1 MFVNRVCMNKTTKE
15 RQPNIDQSQLKKRPN
30 MKSAKKSVHVVVQ
43 LVVTVVRSHRAGGMA
58 NPAPAP
64 AGAFPSEGLP
74 PDADAADL
82 VLPAVEMDTADDE
95 EASSSW
101 EALRSTLLPPDGAS
115 LPTTADGTFI
125 PAFALLVNGSALNAW
140 VKQPSPSC
148 AAAVVAGAWNAL
160 ACAGGRRDA
169 RAMGVRDVLDAMALG
184 AETNLAR
191 RKARFARL
199 LGVSSDAFD
208 AFERAVLERIASDPS
223 GATLGGRSKADP
235 AMRRG
240 DAMRV
245 VEETA
250 TTRCA
255 PSTTE
260 GETEGETD
268 ADDVSSIE
276 ETCHDADDAFAAVA
290 ALLREEKAVRMTKT
304 KTQENAASSSS
315 ENEPAFVADEK
326 KVANEDAR
334 SPKQKKKP
342 EVARTEKR
350 LAKKLASFPKT
361 LTRLGPPSAA
371 FLGASSGI
379 QSRNL
384 GVSNDES
391 ADDGE
396 ASASGAASDDGDDDE
411 KKHEHAR
418 LSSSSSS
425 FDWRAEMWSVLKAR
439 AGLEKLRRDK
449 PSTAAFGNAEVM
461 RVFRRLVE
469 TNLNDT
475 RANETETENRFVF
488 SARVA
493 FGIKTKTRPSLEAAI
508 AKHASSDAEVETT
521 RASHE
526 WCALRA
532 LFARPGVFLV
542 SHHANHYAP
551 VYALRERREE
561 NANGDDA
568 RVGLRETREMLTA
581 RRGQR
586 PAVWIPWEEARAT
599 MRRWSGYGIMA
610 FERREA

>member
-1 MFVNRVCMNKTTKE
+1 LSN
-15 RQPNIDQSQLKKRPN
+15 S
-30 MKSAKKSVHVVVQ
+30 
-43 LVVTVVRSHRAGGMA
+43 TVVRSRRAGGMA
-58 NPAPAP
+58 DAAPAP
-64 AGAFPSEGLP
+64 AGAVPSEGLP
-74 PDADAADL
+74 PDADAGDL
-82 VLPAVEMDTADDE
+82 ALPAVEMDTADDE

-169 RAMGVRDVLDAMALG
+169 RAMGVGDVLDTMALG

-250 TTRCA
+250 TSMTK
-255 PSTTE
+255 
-260 GETEGETD
+260 GETSSFAGD

-276 ETCHDADDAFAAVA
+276 ETCHDAEDAFAAVA
-290 ALLREEKAVRMTKT
+290 ALLREEKAGKRRTKT
-304 KTQENAASSSS
+304 KTPERASSETSS
-315 ENEPAFVADEK
+315 ENEPACVADVDPRGADEK
-326 KVANEDAR
+326 KDANEVANEVAR
-334 SPKQKKKP
+334 QPKQKKK
-342 EVARTEKR
+342 
-350 LAKKLASFPKT
+350 SFPKKT

-384 GVSNDES
+384 GVSNDENES
-391 ADDGE
+391 ASNDGD
-396 ASASGAASDDGDDDE
+396 ASASSAASDDDDDGE
-411 KKHEHAR
+411 KKIKK
-418 LSSSSSS
+418 
-425 FDWRAEMWSVLKAR
+425 FDWRAEIWSVLKAR

-469 TNLNDT
+469 TRTNETNSSP
-475 RANETETENRFVF
+475 RANETEKSYVF

-508 AKHASSDAEVETT
+508 AKHASSDTDVETT

-526 WCALRA
+526 WHALRA

-561 NANGDDA
+561 NANNAGDDGDGDA
-568 RVGLRETREMLTA
+568 SDSREIRWRETREMLTA

>member
-1 MFVNRVCMNKTTKE
+1 M
-15 RQPNIDQSQLKKRPN
+15 
-30 MKSAKKSVHVVVQ
+30 
-43 LVVTVVRSHRAGGMA
+43 
-58 NPAPAP
+58 
-64 AGAFPSEGLP
+64 
-74 PDADAADL
+74 
-82 VLPAVEMDTADDE
+82 
-95 EASSSW
+95 
-101 EALRSTLLPPDGAS
+101 
-115 LPTTADGTFI
+115 PTTADGTFI

-169 RAMGVRDVLDAMALG
+169 RAIGVRDVLDAMALG

-199 LGVSSDAFD
+199 LGVTSDAFD
-208 AFERAVLERIASDPS
+208 AFERAFLERIASDPS

-250 TTRCA
+250 TRRLKA
-255 PSTTE
+255 TTKF
-260 GETEGETD
+260 GETSSSFADDADD
-268 ADDVSSIE
+268 ADDVSLNDVSLIE
-276 ETCHDADDAFAAVA
+276 ETCHDAEDAFAAVA
-290 ALLREEKAVRMTKT
+290 ALLREEKAGKRRTKT
-304 KTQENAASSSS
+304 KTKTPERASSETSS
-315 ENEPAFVADEK
+315 ENEPARVADVDPRGAE
-326 KVANEDAR
+326 
-334 SPKQKKKP
+334 
-342 EVARTEKR
+342 RTAKG
-350 LAKKLASFPKT
+350 LAKKKKRTSFPKKT

-384 GVSNDES
+384 GVSNDENES
-391 ADDGE
+391 ASNDGD
-396 ASASGAASDDGDDDE
+396 ASASSAASDDDDDGE
-411 KKHEHAR
+411 KKIKK
-418 LSSSSSS
+418 
-425 FDWRAEMWSVLKAR
+425 FDWRAEIWSVLKAR

-469 TNLNDT
+469 TNETNSSVS
-475 RANETETENRFVF
+475 RANETAYVF

-508 AKHASSDAEVETT
+508 AKHASSDADVETT

-526 WCALRA
+526 WRALRA

-561 NANGDDA
+561 NANDGDDS
-568 RVGLRETREMLTA
+568 RVGWRETREMLTA

>member
-1 MFVNRVCMNKTTKE
+1 
-15 RQPNIDQSQLKKRPN
+15 
-30 MKSAKKSVHVVVQ
+30 
-43 LVVTVVRSHRAGGMA
+43 MA
-58 NPAPAP
+58 DAAPAP
-64 AGAFPSEGLP
+64 AGAVPSEGLP
-74 PDADAADL
+74 PDADAGDL
-82 VLPAVEMDTADDE
+82 ALPAVEMDTADDE

-184 AETNLAR
+184 AETNLFWK
-191 RKARFARL
+191 KARFARL

-250 TTRCA
+250 TSR
-255 PSTTE
+255 TTK
-260 GETEGETD
+260 GETSSVAGD

-276 ETCHDADDAFAAVA
+276 ETGHDAEDAFAAVA
-290 ALLREEKAVRMTKT
+290 ALLREEKAGKRRTKT
-304 KTQENAASSSS
+304 KTPERASSETSS
-315 ENEPAFVADEK
+315 ENEPACVADEK
-326 KVANEDAR
+326 KDANEVANKDAR
-334 SPKQKKKP
+334 QPKQKKKP
-342 EVARTEKR
+342 T
-350 LAKKLASFPKT
+350 KKKKGTSFPKKT

-384 GVSNDES
+384 GVSNDENES
-391 ADDGE
+391 ASNDGD
-396 ASASGAASDDGDDDE
+396 ASASSAASDDDDDGE
-411 KKHEHAR
+411 KKIKK
-418 LSSSSSS
+418 
-425 FDWRAEMWSVLKAR
+425 FDWRAEIWSVLKAR

-469 TNLNDT
+469 TNETNELESP
-475 RANETETENRFVF
+475 RANETKKSYVF

-508 AKHASSDAEVETT
+508 AKHASSDTDVETT

-526 WCALRA
+526 WQTLRA

-561 NANGDDA
+561 FTKNAGDDGDDGDA
-568 RVGLRETREMLTA
+568 SDSREIRWRETREMLTA

>member
-1 MFVNRVCMNKTTKE
+1 M
-15 RQPNIDQSQLKKRPN
+15 I
-30 MKSAKKSVHVVVQ
+30 KSPFMSSVQ
-43 LVVTVVRSHRAGGMA
+43 LDVTVVRSRRAGGMA
-58 NPAPAP
+58 DAAPAP
-64 AGAFPSEGLP
+64 AGAFSSEGLP

-82 VLPAVEMDTADDE
+82 ALPAVEMDTADDE

-169 RAMGVRDVLDAMALG
+169 RAIGVRDVLDAMALG

-199 LGVSSDAFD
+199 LGVTSDAFD
-208 AFERAVLERIASDPS
+208 AFERAFLERIASDPS

-250 TTRCA
+250 TRRLKA
-255 PSTTE
+255 TTKF
-260 GETEGETD
+260 GETSSSFADDADD
-268 ADDVSSIE
+268 ADDVSLNDVSLIE
-276 ETCHDADDAFAAVA
+276 ETCHDAEDAFAAVA
-290 ALLREEKAVRMTKT
+290 ALLREEKAGKRRTKT
-304 KTQENAASSSS
+304 KTKTPERASSETSS
-315 ENEPAFVADEK
+315 ENEPARVADVDPRGAE
-326 KVANEDAR
+326 
-334 SPKQKKKP
+334 
-342 EVARTEKR
+342 RTAKG
-350 LAKKLASFPKT
+350 LAKKKKRTSFPKKT

-384 GVSNDES
+384 GVSNDENES
-391 ADDGE
+391 ASNDGD
-396 ASASGAASDDGDDDE
+396 ASASSAASDDDDDGE
-411 KKHEHAR
+411 KKIKK
-418 LSSSSSS
+418 
-425 FDWRAEMWSVLKAR
+425 FDWRAEIWSVLKAR

-469 TNLNDT
+469 TNETNSSVS
-475 RANETETENRFVF
+475 RANETAYVF

-508 AKHASSDAEVETT
+508 AKHASSDADVETT

-526 WCALRA
+526 WRALRA

-561 NANGDDA
+561 NANDGDDS
-568 RVGLRETREMLTA
+568 RVGWRETREMLTA

>member
-1 MFVNRVCMNKTTKE
+1 
-15 RQPNIDQSQLKKRPN
+15 
-30 MKSAKKSVHVVVQ
+30 
-43 LVVTVVRSHRAGGMA
+43 MA
-58 NPAPAP
+58 DAAPAP
-64 AGAFPSEGLP
+64 AGAFSSEGLP
-74 PDADAADL
+74 PDADAGDL
-82 VLPAVEMDTADDE
+82 ALPAVEMDTADDE

-140 VKQPSPSC
+140 VKQPSPSS

-169 RAMGVRDVLDAMALG
+169 RAIGVRDVLDAMALG

-199 LGVSSDAFD
+199 LGVTSDAFD

-250 TTRCA
+250 TRRLKA
-255 PSTTE
+255 TTKF
-260 GETEGETD
+260 GETSSSFADDADD
-268 ADDVSSIE
+268 ADDVSLNDVSLIE
-276 ETCHDADDAFAAVA
+276 ETCHDAEDAFAAVA
-290 ALLREEKAVRMTKT
+290 ALLREEKAGKRRTKT
-304 KTQENAASSSS
+304 KTKTPERASSETSS
-315 ENEPAFVADEK
+315 ENEPARVADVDPRGAERTAKGLAEK
-326 KVANEDAR
+326 K
-334 SPKQKKKP
+334 K
-342 EVARTEKR
+342 RT
-350 LAKKLASFPKT
+350 SFPKKT

-384 GVSNDES
+384 GVSNDENES
-391 ADDGE
+391 ASNDGD
-396 ASASGAASDDGDDDE
+396 ASASSAASDDDDDGE
-411 KKHEHAR
+411 KKHAPYS
-418 LSSSSSS
+418 SSSSSS
-425 FDWRAEMWSVLKAR
+425 FDWRAEIWSVLKAR

-469 TNLNDT
+469 TNETNSET
-475 RANETETENRFVF
+475 NETAVF
-488 SARVA
+488 LARVA

-508 AKHASSDAEVETT
+508 AKHASSDADVETT

-526 WCALRA
+526 WRALRA

-561 NANGDDA
+561 NANDGDDS
-568 RVGLRETREMLTA
+568 RVGWRETREMLTA

>member
-1 MFVNRVCMNKTTKE
+1 
-15 RQPNIDQSQLKKRPN
+15 
-30 MKSAKKSVHVVVQ
+30 
-43 LVVTVVRSHRAGGMA
+43 MA
-58 NPAPAP
+58 DPAPAP
-64 AGAFPSEGLP
+64 AGSVPSASHP
-74 PDADAADL
+74 ASRAADL
-82 VLPAVEMDTADDE
+82 VSPAVEMDTADDE

-101 EALRSTLLPPDGAS
+101 EALRSTLLPPDGMS
-115 LPTTADGTFI
+115 LPTTAKGTFL
-125 PAFALLVNGSALNAW
+125 PAFALLVNGRALNAW

-184 AETNLAR
+184 AETNLFWK
-191 RKARFARL
+191 KARFARL

-250 TTRCA
+250 TSR
-255 PSTTE
+255 TTK
-260 GETEGETD
+260 GETSSVAGD

-276 ETCHDADDAFAAVA
+276 ETGHDAEDAFAAVA
-290 ALLREEKAVRMTKT
+290 ALLREEKAGKRRTKT
-304 KTQENAASSSS
+304 KTPERASSETSS
-315 ENEPAFVADEK
+315 ENEPACVADVDPRGADEK
-326 KVANEDAR
+326 KVANEVANEDAR
-334 SPKQKKKP
+334 QPKQKKK
-342 EVARTEKR
+342 
-350 LAKKLASFPKT
+350 SFPKKT

-384 GVSNDES
+384 GVSNDENES
-391 ADDGE
+391 ASNDGD
-396 ASASGAASDDGDDDE
+396 ASASSAASDDDDDGE
-411 KKHEHAR
+411 KKIKK
-418 LSSSSSS
+418 
-425 FDWRAEMWSVLKAR
+425 FDWRAEIWSVLKAR
-439 AGLEKLRRDK
+439 AGLEKLRREK

-469 TNLNDT
+469 TNETNELESP
-475 RANETETENRFVF
+475 RANETKKSYVF

-508 AKHASSDAEVETT
+508 AKHASSDTDVETT

-526 WCALRA
+526 WHALRA

-561 NANGDDA
+561 NNANGGGDDGDDS
-568 RVGLRETREMLTA
+568 RRLGWRETREMLTA

>member
-1 MFVNRVCMNKTTKE
+1 
-15 RQPNIDQSQLKKRPN
+15 
-30 MKSAKKSVHVVVQ
+30 
-43 LVVTVVRSHRAGGMA
+43 MA
-58 NPAPAP
+58 DAAPAP
-64 AGAFPSEGLP
+64 AGAVPSEGLP
-74 PDADAADL
+74 PDADAGDL
-82 VLPAVEMDTADDE
+82 ALPAVEMDTADDE

-184 AETNLAR
+184 AETNLFWK
-191 RKARFARL
+191 KARFARL

-250 TTRCA
+250 TSMTK
-255 PSTTE
+255 
-260 GETEGETD
+260 GETSSFAGD

-276 ETCHDADDAFAAVA
+276 ETCHDAEDAFGAVA
-290 ALLREEKAVRMTKT
+290 ALLREEKAGKRRTKT
-304 KTQENAASSSS
+304 KTPERASSETSS
-315 ENEPAFVADEK
+315 ENQPACVADVDPRGADEK
-326 KVANEDAR
+326 KVANEVANEDAR
-334 SPKQKKKP
+334 QPKQKKK
-342 EVARTEKR
+342 
-350 LAKKLASFPKT
+350 SFPKKT

-384 GVSNDES
+384 GVSNDENES
-391 ADDGE
+391 ASNDGD
-396 ASASGAASDDGDDDE
+396 ASASSAASDDDDDGE
-411 KKHEHAR
+411 KKIKK
-418 LSSSSSS
+418 
-425 FDWRAEMWSVLKAR
+425 FDWRAEIWSVLKAR

-469 TNLNDT
+469 TNELESP
-475 RANETETENRFVF
+475 RANETQSAIF

-508 AKHASSDAEVETT
+508 AKHASSDTDVETT

-526 WCALRA
+526 WQTLRA

-561 NANGDDA
+561 NANNAGDDGDGDA
-568 RVGLRETREMLTA
+568 SDSREIRWRETREMLTA

>member
-1 MFVNRVCMNKTTKE
+1 
-15 RQPNIDQSQLKKRPN
+15 
-30 MKSAKKSVHVVVQ
+30 
-43 LVVTVVRSHRAGGMA
+43 MA
-58 NPAPAP
+58 DAAPAP
-64 AGAFPSEGLP
+64 AGAVPSEGLP
-74 PDADAADL
+74 PDADAGDL
-82 VLPAVEMDTADDE
+82 ALPAVEMDTADDE

-169 RAMGVRDVLDAMALG
+169 RAIGVRDVLDAMALG

-199 LGVSSDAFD
+199 LGVTSDAFD

-250 TTRCA
+250 TRRLKA
-255 PSTTE
+255 TTKF
-260 GETEGETD
+260 GETSSSFADDADD
-268 ADDVSSIE
+268 ADDVSLNDVSLIE
-276 ETCHDADDAFAAVA
+276 ETCHDAEDAFAAVA
-290 ALLREEKAVRMTKT
+290 ALLREEKAGKRRTKT
-304 KTQENAASSSS
+304 KTKTPERASSETSS
-315 ENEPAFVADEK
+315 ENEPARVADVDPRGAERTAKGLAEK
-326 KVANEDAR
+326 K
-334 SPKQKKKP
+334 K
-342 EVARTEKR
+342 RT
-350 LAKKLASFPKT
+350 SFPKKT

-384 GVSNDES
+384 GVSNDENES
-391 ADDGE
+391 ASNDGD
-396 ASASGAASDDGDDDE
+396 ASASSAASDDDDDGE
-411 KKHEHAR
+411 KKHAPYS
-418 LSSSSSS
+418 SSSSSS
-425 FDWRAEMWSVLKAR
+425 FDWRAEIWSVLKAR

-469 TNLNDT
+469 TNETNSET
-475 RANETETENRFVF
+475 NETAVF
-488 SARVA
+488 LARVA

-508 AKHASSDAEVETT
+508 AKHASSDADVETT

-526 WCALRA
+526 WRALRA

-561 NANGDDA
+561 NANDGDDS
-568 RVGLRETREMLTA
+568 RVGWRETREMLTA

>member
-1 MFVNRVCMNKTTKE
+1 MSSSN
-15 RQPNIDQSQLKKRPN
+15 S
-30 MKSAKKSVHVVVQ
+30 
-43 LVVTVVRSHRAGGMA
+43 TVVRSRRAGGMA
-58 NPAPAP
+58 DAAPAP
-64 AGAFPSEGLP
+64 AGAVPSEGLP
-74 PDADAADL
+74 PDTDAGDL
-82 VLPAVEMDTADDE
+82 ALPAVEMDTADDE

-169 RAMGVRDVLDAMALG
+169 RAIGVRDVLDAMALG

-191 RKARFARL
+191 KKARFARL
-199 LGVSSDAFD
+199 LGVTSDAFD

-250 TTRCA
+250 TRRPKA
-255 PSTTE
+255 TTK
-260 GETEGETD
+260 GETSSVADD
-268 ADDVSSIE
+268 ADDVSLIE
-276 ETCHDADDAFAAVA
+276 ETCHDAEDAFAAVA
-290 ALLREEKAVRMTKT
+290 ALLREEKAGKRRTKT
-304 KTQENAASSSS
+304 KTPEHASSSS
-315 ENEPAFVADEK
+315 ENEPARVDDVDPRGAERTAK
-326 KVANEDAR
+326 GLAI
-334 SPKQKKKP
+334 KKK
-342 EVARTEKR
+342 RT
-350 LAKKLASFPKT
+350 SFPKKT

-384 GVSNDES
+384 GVSNDENES
-391 ADDGE
+391 VSNDGD
-396 ASASGAASDDGDDDE
+396 ASASSAASDDDDESE
-411 KKHEHAR
+411 KKHAPPYSSS
-418 LSSSSSS
+418 SSSSSS
-425 FDWRAEMWSVLKAR
+425 FDWRAEIWSVLKAR

-469 TNLNDT
+469 TNETNSET
-475 RANETETENRFVF
+475 NASPRADETKNIPAYIF

-493 FGIKTKTRPSLEAAI
+493 FGVKTKTRPSLEAAI
-508 AKHASSDAEVETT
+508 AKHASSDADVETT

-526 WCALRA
+526 WRALRA

-561 NANGDDA
+561 NENANDGDDS
-568 RVGLRETREMLTA
+568 RVGWRETREMLTA

>member
-1 MFVNRVCMNKTTKE
+1 
-15 RQPNIDQSQLKKRPN
+15 
-30 MKSAKKSVHVVVQ
+30 
-43 LVVTVVRSHRAGGMA
+43 MA
-58 NPAPAP
+58 DAAPAP
-64 AGAFPSEGLP
+64 AGAVPSEGLP
-74 PDADAADL
+74 PDADAGDL
-82 VLPAVEMDTADDE
+82 ALPAVEMDTADDE

-191 RKARFARL
+191 KKARFARL

-250 TTRCA
+250 TSMTK
-255 PSTTE
+255 
-260 GETEGETD
+260 GETSSFAGD

-276 ETCHDADDAFAAVA
+276 ETCHDAEDAFGAVA
-290 ALLREEKAVRMTKT
+290 ALLREEKAGKRRTKT
-304 KTQENAASSSS
+304 KTPERASSETSS
-315 ENEPAFVADEK
+315 ENEPACVADVDPRGAEGK
-326 KVANEDAR
+326 KVANEVANEDAR
-334 SPKQKKKP
+334 QPKQKKKP
-342 EVARTEKR
+342 T
-350 LAKKLASFPKT
+350 KKGTSFPKKT

-384 GVSNDES
+384 GVSNDENES
-391 ADDGE
+391 ASNDGD
-396 ASASGAASDDGDDDE
+396 ASASSAASDDDDDGE
-411 KKHEHAR
+411 KKIKK
-418 LSSSSSS
+418 
-425 FDWRAEMWSVLKAR
+425 FDWRAEIWSVLKAR
-439 AGLEKLRRDK
+439 AGLEKLRREK

-469 TNLNDT
+469 TRTNETNSSP
-475 RANETETENRFVF
+475 RANETEKSYVF

-508 AKHASSDAEVETT
+508 AKHASSDTDVETT

-526 WCALRA
+526 WHALRA

-561 NANGDDA
+561 NANNAGDDGDDFA
-568 RVGLRETREMLTA
+568 RDSREIRWRETREMLTA

>member
-1 MFVNRVCMNKTTKE
+1 
-15 RQPNIDQSQLKKRPN
+15 
-30 MKSAKKSVHVVVQ
+30 
-43 LVVTVVRSHRAGGMA
+43 MA
-58 NPAPAP
+58 DAAPAP
-64 AGAFPSEGLP
+64 AGAVPSEGLP
-74 PDADAADL
+74 PDADAGDL
-82 VLPAVEMDTADDE
+82 ALPAVEMDTADDE

-169 RAMGVRDVLDAMALG
+169 RAIGVRDVLDAMALG

-199 LGVSSDAFD
+199 LGVTSDAFD
-208 AFERAVLERIASDPS
+208 AFERAFLERIASDPS

-250 TTRCA
+250 TRRLKA
-255 PSTTE
+255 TTKF
-260 GETEGETD
+260 GETSSSFADDADD
-268 ADDVSSIE
+268 ADDVSLNDVSLIE
-276 ETCHDADDAFAAVA
+276 ETCHDAEDAFAAVA
-290 ALLREEKAVRMTKT
+290 ALLREEKAGKRRTKT
-304 KTQENAASSSS
+304 KTKTPERASSETSS
-315 ENEPAFVADEK
+315 ENEPARVADVDPRGAE
-326 KVANEDAR
+326 
-334 SPKQKKKP
+334 
-342 EVARTEKR
+342 RTAKG
-350 LAKKLASFPKT
+350 LAKKKKRTSFPKKT

-384 GVSNDES
+384 GVSNDENES
-391 ADDGE
+391 ASNDGD
-396 ASASGAASDDGDDDE
+396 ASASSAASDDDDDGE
-411 KKHEHAR
+411 KKIKK
-418 LSSSSSS
+418 
-425 FDWRAEMWSVLKAR
+425 FDWRAEIWSVLKAR

-469 TNLNDT
+469 TNETNSSVS
-475 RANETETENRFVF
+475 RANETAYVF

-508 AKHASSDAEVETT
+508 AKHASSDADVETT

-526 WCALRA
+526 WRALRA

-561 NANGDDA
+561 NANDGDDS
-568 RVGLRETREMLTA
+568 RVGWRETREMLTA

>member
-1 MFVNRVCMNKTTKE
+1 MSN
-15 RQPNIDQSQLKKRPN
+15 S
-30 MKSAKKSVHVVVQ
+30 
-43 LVVTVVRSHRAGGMA
+43 TVVRSRRAGGMA
-58 NPAPAP
+58 DAAPAP
-64 AGAFPSEGLP
+64 AGAVPSEGLP
-74 PDADAADL
+74 PDADAGDL
-82 VLPAVEMDTADDE
+82 ALPAVEMDTADDE

-169 RAMGVRDVLDAMALG
+169 RAIGVRDVLDAMALG

-199 LGVSSDAFD
+199 LGVTSDAFD
-208 AFERAVLERIASDPS
+208 AFERAFLERIASDPS

-250 TTRCA
+250 TRRLKA
-255 PSTTE
+255 TTKF
-260 GETEGETD
+260 GETSSSFADDADD
-268 ADDVSSIE
+268 ADDVSLNDVSLIE
-276 ETCHDADDAFAAVA
+276 ETCHDAEDAFAAVA
-290 ALLREEKAVRMTKT
+290 ALLREEKAGKRRTKT
-304 KTQENAASSSS
+304 KTKTPERASSETSS
-315 ENEPAFVADEK
+315 ENEPARVADVDPRGAE
-326 KVANEDAR
+326 
-334 SPKQKKKP
+334 
-342 EVARTEKR
+342 RTAKG
-350 LAKKLASFPKT
+350 LAKKKKRTSFPKKT

-384 GVSNDES
+384 GVSNDENES
-391 ADDGE
+391 ASNDGD
-396 ASASGAASDDGDDDE
+396 ASASSAASDDDDDGE
-411 KKHEHAR
+411 KKIKK
-418 LSSSSSS
+418 
-425 FDWRAEMWSVLKAR
+425 FDWRAEIWSVLKAR

-469 TNLNDT
+469 TNETNSSVS
-475 RANETETENRFVF
+475 RANETAYVF

-508 AKHASSDAEVETT
+508 AKHASSDADVETT

-526 WCALRA
+526 WRALRA

-561 NANGDDA
+561 NANDGDDS
-568 RVGLRETREMLTA
+568 RVGWRETREMLTA

>member
-1 MFVNRVCMNKTTKE
+1 MSSSN
-15 RQPNIDQSQLKKRPN
+15 S
-30 MKSAKKSVHVVVQ
+30 
-43 LVVTVVRSHRAGGMA
+43 VTVVRSHRAGGMA

-82 VLPAVEMDTADDE
+82 ALPAVEMDTADDE

-260 GETEGETD
+260 GETETSSV

-304 KTQENAASSSS
+304 KTPEDAASSSS
-315 ENEPAFVADEK
+315 ENEPAFVADVDPRGADALK
-326 KVANEDAR
+326 KVANEDAC

-391 ADDGE
+391 ADDGD

-411 KKHEHAR
+411 KKHAR
-418 LSSSSSS
+418 LSSSSSSSSSS

-475 RANETETENRFVF
+475 RANENANRFVF

-526 WCALRA
+526 WRALRA
-532 LFARPGVFLV
+532 LFAQPGVFLV

-561 NANGDDA
+561 NANGDDS
-568 RVGLRETREMLTA
+568 RVGRRETREMLTA

>member
-1 MFVNRVCMNKTTKE
+1 
-15 RQPNIDQSQLKKRPN
+15 
-30 MKSAKKSVHVVVQ
+30 
-43 LVVTVVRSHRAGGMA
+43 MA
-58 NPAPAP
+58 DAAPAP
-64 AGAFPSEGLP
+64 AGAVPSEGLP
-74 PDADAADL
+74 PDADAGDL
-82 VLPAVEMDTADDE
+82 ALPAVEMDTADDE

-184 AETNLAR
+184 AETNLFWK
-191 RKARFARL
+191 KARFARL

-250 TTRCA
+250 TSMTK
-255 PSTTE
+255 
-260 GETEGETD
+260 GETSSFAGD

-276 ETCHDADDAFAAVA
+276 ETGHDAEDAFAAVA
-290 ALLREEKAVRMTKT
+290 ALLREEKAGKRRTKT
-304 KTQENAASSSS
+304 KTPERASSETSS
-315 ENEPAFVADEK
+315 ENEPACVADVDPRGADEK
-326 KVANEDAR
+326 KDANEVANEDAR
-334 SPKQKKKP
+334 QPKQKKKP
-342 EVARTEKR
+342 T
-350 LAKKLASFPKT
+350 KKKKGTSFPKKT

-384 GVSNDES
+384 GVSNDENES
-391 ADDGE
+391 ASNDGD
-396 ASASGAASDDGDDDE
+396 ASASSAASDDDDDGE
-411 KKHEHAR
+411 KKIKK
-418 LSSSSSS
+418 
-425 FDWRAEMWSVLKAR
+425 FDWRAEIWSVLKAR

-469 TNLNDT
+469 TNETNET
-475 RANETETENRFVF
+475 NSSVSRANETETAYVF

-508 AKHASSDAEVETT
+508 AKHASSDTDVETT

-526 WCALRA
+526 WHALRA

-561 NANGDDA
+561 NANNAGDDGDDGDA
-568 RVGLRETREMLTA
+568 SDSREIRWRETREMLTA

>member
-1 MFVNRVCMNKTTKE
+1 M
-15 RQPNIDQSQLKKRPN
+15 
-30 MKSAKKSVHVVVQ
+30 
-43 LVVTVVRSHRAGGMA
+43 
-58 NPAPAP
+58 
-64 AGAFPSEGLP
+64 PSEGLP
-74 PDADAADL
+74 PDADAGDL
-82 VLPAVEMDTADDE
+82 ALPAVEMDTADDE

-160 ACAGGRRDA
+160 ACSGGRRDA
-169 RAMGVRDVLDAMALG
+169 RAIGVRDVLDAMALG

-199 LGVSSDAFD
+199 LGVTSDAFD

-250 TTRCA
+250 TRRLKA
-255 PSTTE
+255 TTKF
-260 GETEGETD
+260 GETSSSFADDADD
-268 ADDVSSIE
+268 ADDVSLNDVSLIE
-276 ETCHDADDAFAAVA
+276 ETCHDAEDAFAAVA
-290 ALLREEKAVRMTKT
+290 ALLREEKAGKRRTKT
-304 KTQENAASSSS
+304 KTKTPERASSETSS
-315 ENEPAFVADEK
+315 ENEPARVADVDPRGAERTAKGLAEK
-326 KVANEDAR
+326 K
-334 SPKQKKKP
+334 K
-342 EVARTEKR
+342 RT
-350 LAKKLASFPKT
+350 SFPKKT

-384 GVSNDES
+384 GVSNDENES
-391 ADDGE
+391 ASNDGD
-396 ASASGAASDDGDDDE
+396 ASASSAASDDDDDGE
-411 KKHEHAR
+411 KKHAPYS
-418 LSSSSSS
+418 SSSSSS
-425 FDWRAEMWSVLKAR
+425 FDWRAEIWSVLKAR

-469 TNLNDT
+469 TNETNSET
-475 RANETETENRFVF
+475 NETAVF
-488 SARVA
+488 LARVA

-508 AKHASSDAEVETT
+508 AKHASSDADVETT

-526 WCALRA
+526 WRALRA

-561 NANGDDA
+561 NANDGDDS
-568 RVGLRETREMLTA
+568 RVGWRETREMLTA